1 MVRIRQSAPLLGQK
15 MKKTTPSPHKPI
27 KLHAQ
32 HHDHIPLIASHV
44 QDAVIPA
51 SAFIHD
57 SNTKTFK
64 MLGNRFCWEKF
75 LDPEN
80 PIKVRVQSGIHF
92 DHVVN
97 VKKKNVHLHHP
108 EKLYNLM
115 TMNASENEVIL
126 HLSEHAEIRLDVEKI
141 SCKIADLHEPYP
153 AEFLPTHSTVEHD

>member
-1 MVRIRQSAPLLGQK
+1 
-15 MKKTTPSPHKPI
+15 MKKTEASLHTPVKI
-27 KLHAQ
+27 HAQ
-32 HHDHIPLIASHV
+32 HHDHIDIISSHV

-64 MLGNRFCWEKF
+64 LMGNRFCWERF
-75 LDPEN
+75 LDPDN
-80 PIKVRVQSGIHF
+80 PIKLRVQSGIHF

-97 VKKKNVHLHHP
+97 VQKKNVHLHHP

-115 TMNASENEVIL
+115 MIKAAKNEVIL

-141 SCKIADLHEPYP
+141 SCKLADLHQPYP
-153 AEFLPTHSTVEHD
+153 TEFLPTHTAVESADSK